1 MQPRLDLLTVG
12 VHDLDA
18 ARRFYFDGLGWTAV
32 LDVPGEVVFVQV
44 NHGLLLAFFGAQD
57 LAADMGADVGPV
69 VPGSGFTL
77 AHNVDSPDAVRTA
90 LAQAEAAGATI
101 VKPAQ
106 RAEWGGFHGYFVDP
120 CGIRWEVA
128 HNSGLHVAPDG
139 TVTLGPVE

>member
-1 MQPRLDLLTVG
+1 MRPRLDLLTVA
-12 VHDLDA
+12 VSDLDV
-18 ARRFYFDGLGWTAV
+18 ARRFYCEGLGWTAT
-32 LDVPGEVVFVQV
+32 LDVPGEVLFVQV
-44 NHGLLLAFFGAQD
+44 NHGLLLAFFGARD
-57 LAADMGADVGPV
+57 LAADMGVGSGPV

-77 AHNVDSPDAVRTA
+77 AHNVDSPAAVRNV
-90 LAQAEAAGATI
+90 LAEAEAAGATI

-139 TVTLGPVE
+139 TISLGPVE